1 MSRKVRRVPVVLDA
15 GEIRD
20 LPMIDIRVILRG
32 ADELISTG
40 GRSMLAKILKGSK
53 DKKILEYKL
62 NECPAYGYYHDMKLD
77 DISKYIDWMI
87 KKDYLRIKYDY
98 RLPLLVFSEKGWE
111 IEKETFAEELYQRF
125 CLDIKEKNA
134 RVIFEM
140 KDVNRQVV
148 MLVLD
153 KIEKDG
159 TEEFLT
165 CLEVWKLM
173 EVKKV
178 AARIAEVENTIKNRA
193 KLSE

>member
-20 LPMIDIRVILRG
+20 LPMEDIRVILRG

-77 DISKYIDWMI
+77 DISKCIDWMI
-87 KKDYLRIKYDY
+87 KEDYLRIKYDY

-125 CLDIKEKNA
+125 CLDIKEKND

-159 TEEFLT
+159 TGEFLT
-165 CLEVWKLM
+165 CLEAWKLM

-178 AARIAEVENTIKNRA
+178 AVRIAEVENTIKNRA